1 MVALDMLNSRMKDF
15 FDLWAIAGAFA
26 FEGEVLA
33 RAIQT
38 TFERRETRLPT
49 ETPLA
54 LTAGFADAK
63 QVQWA
68 AFLKRTEIALVPQ
81 PLPEIQARIAELVM
95 PPSIAAAKSMPFNT
109 QWVGGGPWIG
119 A

>member
-38 TFERRETRLPT
+38 TFERRETPLPT

-63 QVQWA
+63 QIQWTAFSEADRDRPRAGTPSGNPVAHRRTCDA
-68 AFLKRTEIALVPQ
+68 AHDC
-81 PLPEIQARIAELVM
+81 
-95 PPSIAAAKSMPFNT
+95 ND
-109 QWVGGGPWIG
+109 
-119 A
+119 